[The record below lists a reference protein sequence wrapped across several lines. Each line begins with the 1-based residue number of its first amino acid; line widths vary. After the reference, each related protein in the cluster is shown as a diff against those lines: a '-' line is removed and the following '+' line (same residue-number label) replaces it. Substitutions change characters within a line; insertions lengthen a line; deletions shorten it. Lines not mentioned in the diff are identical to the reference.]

1 MSAHP
6 SGAHKLGKYRR
17 IVELGRGGMA
27 TVYLAAM
34 RGPQSFTKLV
44 VVKELKPELA
54 VEPDFRTMFLDEAR
68 LAARLNHPNI
78 VQTYEVGE
86 EEDGAYV
93 IVMEYLEGQ
102 PLNRVRNQVARGE
115 QLFAA
120 QLQIVSDV
128 LSGLEYAHE
137 ALDFD
142 GTALR
147 IVHRDISPHNIF
159 ITYSGEVKIV
169 DFGIAKASDS
179 SNSTSTGTLKGKLAY
194 MPPEQATGERVDGR
208 ADVFSVGVV
217 LWEAVVQRRL
227 WQGLQDVAILS
238 RLMTGEIPKPGEFKD
253 NIPAEL
259 EAIVMR
265 ALAPVPAHR
274 YPNAATFRRELD
286 KYRMSLPVTIDRRQL
301 GQLMSDA
308 FLSERQEIK
317 RTIEEQLKISK
328 VTTTGEYKP
337 IKMIVPDVPSGPVH
351 FVPPSS
357 NPTSSQYSNSSHP
370 TSTGSQI
377 FHAPSTGPFPVDH
390 TTTGFGA
397 AALPPRSSNEGA
409 PWHAG
414 KRATVGVVVLVGL
427 LGLAVFA
434 SLIGLVAVIRLTPRP
449 GPAVVVATGSATVPA
464 TANPSI
470 EIPDTRQVRLAIH
483 PTPPN
488 ATVTLDGQT
497 VLNGN
502 DPVIRPTDNVPHRI
516 HVEARGYLAKDS
528 VVYFDVDHSIDIALE
543 HSPAAWTPPKHG
555 TGPGPGPGPAPK
567 SSEPDLGF

>member
-1 MSAHP
+1 MSGHP

-54 VEPDFRTMFLDEAR
+54 VEASFRTMFLDEAR
-68 LAARLNHPNI
+68 TAARLNHPNV

-102 PLNRVRNQVARGE
+102 PLNRVRNQIARGE
-115 QLFAA
+115 HLFAA

-137 ALDFD
+137 ATDFD
-142 GTALR
+142 GTPLR

-217 LWEAVVQRRL
+217 LWEAVAQRRL
-227 WQGLQDVAILS
+227 WQGLPDVAILS
-238 RLMTGEIPKPGEFKD
+238 RLMTGEIPSLAKCKEGLAP
-253 NIPAEL
+253 EL

-265 ALAPVPAHR
+265 SLAPLPANR

-286 KYRMSLPVTIDRRQL
+286 KYRASLPVTLDRRQL
-301 GQLMSDA
+301 GQMISDA

-317 RTIEEQLKISK
+317 RTIEEQLKIMKDSA
-328 VTTTGEYKP
+328 TGEFRP
-337 IKMIVPDVPSGPVH
+337 IKMVPVDAPSGPIKFIAPEHSQQFIVH
-351 FVPPSS
+351 RTPPPPPPPEHS
-357 NPTSSQYSNSSHP
+357 N
-370 TSTGSQI
+370 TG
-377 FHAPSTGPFPVDH
+377 V
-390 TTTGFGA
+390 GA
-397 AALPPRSSNEGA
+397 AALPPRVSEHP
-409 PWHAG
+409 PWHAQKG
-414 KRATVGVVVLVGL
+414 ASVGVLALVGL
-427 LGLAVFA
+427 LGIAAVA
-434 SLIGLVAVIRLTPRP
+434 SIIGLVAVIRLTP
-449 GPAVVVATGSATVPA
+449 GPAPSPVVATSSP
-464 TANPSI
+464 TAADPTPTNVELPQA
-470 EIPDTRQVRLAIH
+470 RQVRLAIH
-483 PTPPN
+483 PSPANTL
-488 ATVTLDGQT
+488 VTLDGQPIT
-497 VLNGN
+497 TGA
-502 DPVIRPTDNVPHRI
+502 DPVIRATDNVPHHI
-516 HVEARGYLAKDS
+516 HADARGYVPKDA
-528 VVYFDVDHSIDIALE
+528 VVFFDVDHSVDIVLE
-543 HSPAAWTPPKHG
+543 RSSAGSTPPKKGPG
-555 TGPGPGPGPAPK
+555 TGSAPK

>member
-54 VEPDFRTMFLDEAR
+54 VEADFRTMFLDEAR
-68 LAARLNHPNI
+68 TAARLNHPNI

-102 PLNRVRNQVARGE
+102 PLNRVRNQIARGE

-120 QLQIVSDV
+120 QLQIVSEV

-137 ALDFD
+137 ATGFD
-142 GTALR
+142 GAALR

-217 LWEAVVQRRL
+217 LWEAVAQRRL

-238 RLMTGEIPKPGEFKD
+238 RLMTGEIPVLAQFTEGIAP
-253 NIPAEL
+253 EL

-265 ALAPVPAHR
+265 SLAPVPAHR

-286 KYRMSLPVTIDRRQL
+286 KYRASLPVIMDRRQL
-301 GQLMSDA
+301 GQMMTDA

-317 RTIEEQLKISK
+317 RTVEEQLKIMN
-328 VTTTGEYKP
+328 VTTTGEFRP
-337 IKMIVPDVPSGPVH
+337 IKMVPVDAPSGPVK
-351 FVPPSS
+351 FVVPSEHSLQFIVQRTPPPPPLSEHT
-357 NPTSSQYSNSSHP
+357 N
-370 TSTGSQI
+370 TG
-377 FHAPSTGPFPVDH
+377 V
-390 TTTGFGA
+390 GA
-397 AALPPRSSNEGA
+397 AALPPRASHPP
-409 PWHAG
+409 PWHAQKG
-414 KRATVGVVVLVGL
+414 ASIGVVALVGL
-427 LGLAVFA
+427 LGIAVFA
-434 SLIGLVAVIRLTPRP
+434 SLIGLVAVIRLTPP
-449 GPAVVVATGSATVPA
+449 PASSAVAATPPPAVPNQNPTSVVLPEG
-464 TANPSI
+464 
-470 EIPDTRQVRLAIH
+470 RHVRLAIH
-483 PTPPN
+483 PSPAN
-488 ATVTLDGQT
+488 ALVTLDGLPVT
-497 VLNGN
+497 IGA
-502 DPVIRPTDNVPHRI
+502 DPVSRATDNVAHHI
-516 HVEARGYLAKDS
+516 HADAHGYVPKDA
-528 VVYFDVDHSIDIALE
+528 VVFFDVDHSVDITLE
-543 HSPAAWTPPKHG
+543 RSPVGSTPPKK
-555 TGPGPGPGPAPK
+555 GPGTSPAPK